1 MEDGQIPLQAIL
13 LADSF
18 GSRLRPLTLENPV
31 ALMPLVN
38 IPMIEYMLEFLVA
51 GGVNEIFIVVTQ
63 HSSLVKDYVHKCD
76 WLKHEV
82 VAIQFVVATGCLS
95 VGDVLRQIAKMDNGI
110 NTGKRANPFVLLGGN
125 VIATF
130 DLAKVVQAQKSL
142 FKANPSN
149 IVTSVFMKAEPEHR
163 IWVPDDDLTLLVE
176 NVQKNPTL
184 KSGLGSQENV
194 TPKILDYLNNL
205 QSSEIEIPI
214 PLIRE
219 NKQIRI
225 LHNVVDCYVDVCA
238 PEVLKLFE
246 ASFDWNDIRQHF
258 LRGVLESELQPL
270 NAHAFFVENAYAA
283 NAHDFASYAAISKD
297 IVQGWTHPWTPANS
311 PITTHIVE
319 CLRNHVYRETDVL
332 VSRTAKL
339 AHNVVIGSETIIGD
353 NTVISDSV
361 IGRNVQIGNDC
372 VLKDC
377 YIWDGCRIKNG
388 CVVEGSILAN
398 NVELLDGA
406 KVSKGCVLAYGV
418 RVGTGHTV
426 KPYHRLY
433 IPNNR
438 QRGSISSDPEDGEVF
453 VTNIQENLNG
463 RKSGAHSQNFPTSE
477 VGIRTSMECL
487 HVNQDSQNEDSD
499 SSAEYT
505 PANVVGATGRGQRW
519 CASSGESEEIDKV
532 NAPYPNLNV
541 VTYRNPDNDQ
551 WSLFSESEYEEDDP
565 FDVTMQEVASM
576 LADTHAVGNDAS
588 QVSDSAR
595 EILLRQS
602 AHNVNVQTFSC
613 AIFFGL
619 FLLVKPQPTLEK
631 VTGKAHKSLEA
642 LLVKFGA
649 LIENY
654 RSDAIHVITGLAR
667 AVQFPLSEFSYG
679 DDSEELKD
687 VEIVDYQ
694 MLFLHALSIL
704 VCKGLIDERAVKD
717 WYDDHRDLKIAV
729 LVADFMKTL
738 SSSDESSSSDSVS

>member
-51 GGVNEIFIVVTQ
+51 GGVNEIFIVVTE

-82 VAIQFVVATGCLS
+82 VAIQFVVATGCLN

-184 KSGLGSQENV
+184 KSSLGRKENI
-194 TPKILDYLNNL
+194 TPQILDYLNNL
-205 QSSEIEIPI
+205 QNPEIEIPI
-214 PLIRE
+214 PLVRE

-225 LHNVVDCYVDVCA
+225 MHNVVDCYVDVCA

-246 ASFDWNDIRQHF
+246 ASFDWADIRQHF

-319 CLRNHVYRETDVL
+319 CLRNHVYRETDVHI
-332 VSRTAKL
+332 SRTAKL
-339 AHNVVIGSETIIGD
+339 EHNVVIGSETSIGD
-353 NTVISDSV
+353 NTIISDSV
-361 IGRNVQIGNDC
+361 IGRDVQIGNNCILIDC
-372 VLKDC
+372 H
-377 YIWDGCRIKNG
+377 IWDGCRIKNG

-418 RVGTGHTV
+418 KVGAGHTV

-433 IPNNR
+433 IPNNLH
-438 QRGSISSDPEDGEVF
+438 RGSISPEPEEGEVF

-463 RKSGAHSQNFPTSE
+463 KKSGVHSQKFPTSE
-477 VGIRTSMECL
+477 TGSRKESF
-487 HVNQDSQNEDSD
+487 DYPQNEVSD
-499 SSAEYT
+499 SSTDYY
-505 PANVVGATGRGQRW
+505 PSNVVGATGRGQRW

-541 VTYRNPDNDQ
+541 ITYRNPDNDQ
-551 WSLFSESEYEEDDP
+551 WSVFSESVYEDDDP

-576 LADTHAVGNDAS
+576 LADTHAAGNDES

-619 FLLVKPQPTLEK
+619 FLLVDPQPTLGK

-642 LLVKFGA
+642 LLVKFRV

-654 RSDAIHVITGLAR
+654 RSDAIHVLTGLAR

-679 DDSEELKD
+679 EDSEELREVK
-687 VEIVDYQ
+687 IVDYQ

-704 VCKGLIDERAVKD
+704 VCRGLIDERAVKD

-729 LVADFMKTL
+729 EVADFVQTL
-738 SSSDESSSSDSVS
+738 SSSEESTSSDSVS

>member
-51 GGVNEIFIVVTQ
+51 GGVNEIFIVVTE

-82 VAIQFVVATGCLS
+82 VAIQFVVAKGCLN

-110 NTGKRANPFVLLGGN
+110 NTGERANPFVLLGGN

-130 DLAKVVQAQKSL
+130 DLAKVVQAQKLL
-142 FKANPSN
+142 FKDNTSN

-184 KSGLGSQENV
+184 KSSSGRKENV
-194 TPKILDYLNNL
+194 TPQILDYLNNL
-205 QSSEIEIPI
+205 QNPEIEIPI
-214 PLIRE
+214 PLVRE

-225 LHNVVDCYVDVCA
+225 MHNVVDCYVDVCA

-246 ASFDWNDIRQHF
+246 ASFDWADIRQHF

-270 NAHAFFVENAYAA
+270 KAHAFFVENAYAA

-332 VSRTAKL
+332 ISRTAKL
-339 AHNVVIGSETIIGD
+339 EHNVVIGSETSIGD
-353 NTVISDSV
+353 NTIISDSV
-361 IGRNVQIGNDC
+361 IGRDVQIGNNC

-418 RVGTGHTV
+418 KVGTGHTV

-438 QRGSISSDPEDGEVF
+438 QRGSISPEPEEGDVF

-463 RKSGAHSQNFPTSE
+463 RKSGAHSQKFPTSE
-477 VGIRTSMECL
+477 TGMRKESF
-487 HVNQDSQNEDSD
+487 DYSQNEESD
-499 SSAEYT
+499 SSTDYV
-505 PANVVGATGRGQRW
+505 PGNVVGATGRGQRW

-551 WSLFSESEYEEDDP
+551 WSVFSESEYEDDDP

-576 LADTHAVGNDAS
+576 LADTHAAGYDES

-619 FLLVKPQPTLEK
+619 FLLVDPQPKLGK
-631 VTGKAHKSLEA
+631 VTGKVYKSLES
-642 LLVKFGA
+642 LLVKFRA

-654 RSDAIHVITGLAR
+654 RSDAIHVLTGLAR

-679 DDSEELKD
+679 EDSEELKE
-687 VEIVDYQ
+687 VNIVDYQ

-704 VCKGLIDERAVKD
+704 VCRGLIDERAVKD

-729 LVADFMKTL
+729 LVADFVQTL
-738 SSSDESSSSDSVS
+738 SSSEESSSSGSVSD